1 MGRKVVAYVMGSLSL
16 GALLHLV
23 YKDPV
28 NAMTR
33 QSGGRLTIWS
43 GVYSSDQASKGA
55 DVYRSCRNC
64 HGATLDGSGS
74 YPALHGP
81 QFFEHWREDN
91 LDSLY
96 LLIKTQMPPRAEQ
109 LSESD
114 ALNVLAYLLQ
124 ANDFPAG
131 TELST
136 STLAGIRFEAREGPR
151 PLPDYALVQLV
162 GCLTKADDG
171 NWKLTN
177 ASEPVRVRKP
187 GKPTPEELKVVE
199 AKALGSLSFPL
210 QNLAMSGINPDGRQG
225 QKMYAKGAL
234 LKRTEGDRISI
245 TSLDMIAATCP

>member
-1 MGRKVVAYVMGSLSL
+1 MGRKVVGYVIGALSL

-28 NAMTR
+28 NAMTP
-33 QSGGRLTIWS
+33 QSGRLTIWS

-64 HGATLDGSGS
+64 HGATMDGSGS
-74 YPALHGP
+74 YPSLHGP

-96 LLIKTQMPPRAEQ
+96 LFIKTQMPPRAEQ

-114 ALNVLAYLLQ
+114 SLNVLAYILQ

-131 TELST
+131 ADLST
-136 STLAGIRFEAREGPR
+136 SSLPSIRFEAREGPR
-151 PLPDYALVQLV
+151 PLPDYALVQLM
-162 GCLTKADDG
+162 GCLTKGDDG

-187 GKPTPEELKVVE
+187 GKPTPEELKAVE
-199 AKALGSLSFPL
+199 AKALGTQSFPL
-210 QNLAMSGINPDGRQG
+210 QNLAMSGINPEGRQG
-225 QKMYAKGAL
+225 QKMYAKGPL
-234 LKRTEGDRISI
+234 LKRPDGDRISI

>member
-1 MGRKVVAYVMGSLSL
+1 M
-16 GALLHLV
+16 
-23 YKDPV
+23 
-28 NAMTR
+28 
-33 QSGGRLTIWS
+33 
-43 GVYSSDQASKGA
+43 
-55 DVYRSCRNC
+55 
-64 HGATLDGSGS
+64 DGSGS

-114 ALNVLAYLLQ
+114 ALNVLAYILQ

-131 TELST
+131 TELNT
-136 STLAGIRFEAREGPR
+136 STLPTIRFEAREGPR

-171 NWKLTN
+171 NWKLTS

-187 GKPTPEELKVVE
+187 GKPTPQELKGVE
-199 AKALGSLSFPL
+199 AKTLGTQSFPL
-210 QNLAMSGINPDGRQG
+210 QNLAMSGINPEGRQG

-234 LKRTEGDRISI
+234 LKRPEGDRISI
-245 TSLDMIAATCP
+245 TSLDMIAATCPVQ